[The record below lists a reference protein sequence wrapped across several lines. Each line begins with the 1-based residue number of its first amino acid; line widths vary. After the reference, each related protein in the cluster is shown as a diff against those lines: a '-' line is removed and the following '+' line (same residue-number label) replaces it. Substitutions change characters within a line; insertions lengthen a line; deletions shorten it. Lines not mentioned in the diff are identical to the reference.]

1 MELDL
6 HFLLRRPFREHHL
19 YGDGGEYIDVSEL
32 ADIPDPIYFKNG
44 ASGEYCVRMGYN
56 RLLQTQ
62 YYIGVDWLTK
72 DKAIYVEPKING
84 AEVQTNYLEMLFT
97 ALNLPEVAEHATN
110 LYEIKWER
118 PSIAIKQDQDLL
130 TPLLVVIYLNLLKEI
145 VRKGL
150 KKSYYKV
157 DKNLYARVKGKVL
170 VGKTIKENALKNK
183 TLHTWCRYD
192 EFGANGLENRLLKKA
207 LVFIKR
213 YLPSIRYLHAEK
225 YTTEVF
231 NYINPAF
238 EEVSEEVSLHDI
250 MHSKPNAFYKEYT
263 EALRLA
269 KMILQRFGYNITNTS
284 TQKTTTPPF
293 WIDMS
298 KLFEFYV
305 LGKLKAAGYP
315 VVYQKRMGYD
325 IPDYLLKD
333 ELLILDAKY
342 KTYYSEDGMNESVST
357 DIRQLAGYGRN
368 EKLRSYFGITNETQ
382 PQLMIIYPNQLMPDE
397 ITKGVLFSQGRPISN
412 YYNMRKVSV
421 KLPMIKSAPNVKP
434 LLGDEEIHG

>member
-1 MELDL
+1 MELDV
-6 HFLLRRPFREHHL
+6 HFLQRRPFREHHL
-19 YGDGGEYIDVSEL
+19 YGEGGEYIDESEL
-32 ADIPDPIYFKNG
+32 AAIPAPIYFKNG
-44 ASGEYCVRMGYN
+44 GSGEYCVRMGYN

-72 DKAIYVEPKING
+72 EKAIYVEPKING

-97 ALNLPEVAEHATN
+97 ALNLPEAAEHAAN
-110 LYEIKWER
+110 LYEIKWDN
-118 PSIAIKQDQDLL
+118 PSISIRQDQDLL

-170 VGKTIKENALKNK
+170 VGKTIKENAFKNK
-183 TLHTWCRYD
+183 TLHTWCSYD
-192 EFGANGLENRLLKKA
+192 EFGINGLENRLLKKA

-213 YLPSIRYLHAEK
+213 YLPSIRHLHAEK
-225 YTTEVF
+225 YTTEIF

-238 EEVSEEVSLHDI
+238 EEVSEEVSLHDV

-269 KMILQRFGYNITNTS
+269 KLILQRFGYNITNAS
-284 TQKTTTPPF
+284 KQQTTTPPY

-305 LGKLKAAGYP
+305 LGKLKDAGYAIAF
-315 VVYQKRMGYD
+315 QRRMEYD
-325 IPDYLLKD
+325 IPDYLLT
-333 ELLILDAKY
+333 EEQLILDAKY
-342 KTYYSEDGMNESVST
+342 KTYYADDTMNESVAT

-368 EKLRSYFGITNETQ
+368 ETVRSYFGIDNETQ
-382 PQLMIIYPNQLMPDE
+382 PKLMVIYPNPTMPDG
-397 ITKGVLFSQGRPISN
+397 ITKGELFSQGRPIPN

-421 KLPMIKSAPNVKP
+421 ELPMIKSAPIVKP
-434 LLGDEEIHG
+434 

>member
-1 MELDL
+1 MELDA
-6 HFLLRRPFREHHL
+6 HFLLRKPFSEHEVVDL
-19 YGDGGEYIDVSEL
+19 IEESEL
-32 ADIPDPIYFKNG
+32 SEIPPPIYYKG
-44 ASGEYCVRMGYN
+44 GKSEAYCVQISYN
-56 RLLQTQ
+56 RRLQTQ
-62 YYIGVDWLTK
+62 YYIGVDWLNK
-72 DKAIYVEPKING
+72 EKAIYVEPKLNG
-84 AEVQTNYLEMLFT
+84 SEVQTNYLEMLFV
-97 ALNLPEVAEHATN
+97 ALSLPEAAQNATH

-118 PSIAIKQDQDLL
+118 PSISIKQSQDLL
-130 TPLLVVIYLNLLKEI
+130 TPLLVIIYLNLLKEI

-157 DKNLYARVKGKVL
+157 EHNLYGRVKGKVM
-170 VGKTIKENALKNK
+170 VGKTIKENVLKNK
-183 TLHTWCRYD
+183 TLHTWCSYD
-192 EFGANGLENRLLKKA
+192 EFGINGLENRLLKKT

-213 YLPSIRYLHAEK
+213 YLPSIKHLHAET
-225 YTTEVF
+225 YTEQVF

-250 MHSKPNAFYKEYT
+250 MHTKPNAFYNEYT

-269 KMILQRFGYNITNTS
+269 KIILQRFGYNISNTS
-284 TQKTTTPPF
+284 TQKKTTPPF

-305 LGKLKAAGYP
+305 LGKLKAAGYSI
-315 VVYQKRMGYD
+315 VYQKKMGYD

-342 KTYYSEDGMNESVST
+342 KTYYSEDGMNESVAT

-368 EKLRSYFGITNETQ
+368 EKVRSFFGISDEIQ
-382 PQLMIIYPNQLMPDE
+382 PKLMIIYPNQAVPDG
-397 ITKGVLFSQGRPISN
+397 ITKGVLFSQGKPIPN

-421 KLPMIKSAPNVKP
+421 ELPMVMPK
-434 LLGDEEIHG
+434 